1 MPEAGK
7 TAGYSDDSPEQGCLG
22 VIFEYC
28 ESRGFDET
36 AIAER
41 LSLVGLLEPKYRDQG
56 EVLQSRV
63 IRPNADAIIDSFYS
77 SLLDIDDFNDIVA
90 RYTDPERLRT
100 TQKKYLLSLG
110 VDFGSPDYFLGRLR
124 VGSVHQK
131 IGIPQS
137 LYQCTFQR
145 LQALLIRHIPYQ
157 DWRDRSAADALIQFI
172 LRITALDMS
181 LAVESY
187 CASRMDGLESSLENE
202 RGEKDRLHRLAVTD
216 WLTDLHNHS
225 FSRHFL
231 ADALSLSRSEKTPLC
246 VIMADLDNF
255 KKINDQYGHLVGDK
269 VLRIVAARMVSGART
284 GDEICRYGGE
294 EFLFV
299 MQHTNIKEGM
309 DVAERVRLHIN
320 RDAIHAEEAEL
331 RVSLSLGI
339 AQARDDDDVDSLI
352 SRADKA
358 LYSAK
363 LAGRDCVRAD
373 VVIQQGESGYQ
384 LADNMMFD

>member
-1 MPEAGK
+1 
-7 TAGYSDDSPEQGCLG
+7 

-41 LSLVGLLEPKYRDQG
+41 LGLVGLLDPQFRDQS

-63 IRPNADAIIDSFYS
+63 IRPNADEIVDSFYS
-77 SLLDIDDFNDIVA
+77 SLLDIDDFNEIVA
-90 RYTDPERLRT
+90 SHTDPERLRT
-100 TQKKYLLSLG
+100 TQKQYLLSLG
-110 VDFGSPDYFLGRLR
+110 VDYSSSEYFHGRLR

-145 LQALLIRHIPYQ
+145 LQALLIEHIPHE
-157 DWRDRSAADALIQFI
+157 DWRDRFAADALIQFI

-187 CASRMDGLESSLENE
+187 CASRMDGLESSLENV

-216 WLTDLHNHS
+216 RLTDLHNHS

-231 ADALSLSRSEKTPLC
+231 ADALKLSRSENTPLC

-269 VLRIVAARMVSGART
+269 VLRIVAARMLSGART

-299 MQHTNIKEGM
+299 MQCTNIAEGM
-309 DVAERVRLHIN
+309 EVAERVRLRIN
-320 RDAIHAEEAEL
+320 SDAIRADESEL

-339 AQARDDDDVDSLI
+339 AQARDGDDVDSLI
-352 SRADKA
+352 GRADTA

-363 LAGRDCVRAD
+363 QAGRDCVRAAA
-373 VVIQQGESGYQ
+373 GT
-384 LADNMMFD
+384 